1 MQQKIEDVSNRIKI
15 QKTRL
20 TKPLQIRDLNAL
32 ELRLNEY
39 IKFFNGEPN
48 KLGISQPDNKSFYE
62 FLIVVNIEKPLFAFE
77 KMKIEI
83 KCTKGK
89 SIKKVTGVTPKC
101 PSGYKKA

>member
-1 MQQKIEDVSNRIKI
+1 MQQKIDDVSNRIKI

-20 TKPLQIRDLNAL
+20 TKPLQIRDLNGL
-32 ELRLNEY
+32 ESRLNEY

-48 KLGISQPDNKSFYE
+48 KIGTYTPDANSMYLG
-62 FLIVVNIEKPLFAFE
+62 LITVNIEKPLFAFE

-89 SIKKVTGVTPKC
+89 VTKKVTAVNPKC
-101 PSGYKKA
+101 PGGYKKS